1 MRKLKGYA
9 HHQCCPADWKQTAN
23 MTGSYELD
31 AMIEHT
37 KNKDMADR
45 LRDHLADGQTAY
57 SIRNGYNNST
67 RD

>member
-1 MRKLKGYA
+1 MKKLSHYQ
-9 HHQCCPADWKQTAN
+9 HHRCAPKEWRHTNN

-45 LRDHLADGQTAY
+45 LRDHLDDNQTGY
-57 SIRNGYNNST
+57 SFASDYRKMT
-67 RD
+67 KD